1 MDRLINIINSD
12 YQRILVNDT
21 GGTERLG
28 VYGSQGE
35 HIFFRNILWC
45 KSMKTHYFEFMKKY
59 KEVIPYD
66 TGINLSTIKTLDNC
80 KYIPTKVIS
89 KKMLE
94 DMYLIINDPKTTD
107 VKLIQKLL
115 LKMYDYN
122 IPSNIPNINEWKKY
136 TGTNVINV
144 LILGGGPLGL
154 FTALYLYEHY
164 NNKQDVINGVKINI
178 LIIDNRIKEEG
189 IKLPYTRLTQFGF
202 DITQIQ
208 PFIKQIFCW
217 NKWNEGTRKF
227 DFINVLEN
235 LLYLAAFNKNISM
248 YYTKKLEDFEEVN
261 KFINKHEVNY
271 LFDCTGGRFK
281 NNLKQDLDWS
291 KYNFKKDNYEIILS
305 KNRPY
310 YEFYEDGKI
319 GITPNLVVHLL
330 DKNKREF
337 PIGNFLIGWIE
348 EEDDAKLV
356 EKYENK
362 CMSIDDYFTLSS
374 HFKSK
379 YLRNIIYDALRSKI
393 SKVTVNIKDVK
404 YVRITKYD
412 DLARHKT
419 FCATKIND
427 KCVYIGLGD
436 TLGGTDLGIWFGMKH
451 SIILSKHICNL
462 LSSVKYF

>member
-1 MDRLINIINSD
+1 MDRLINIINND

-80 KYIPTKVIS
+80 RYIPTKVIS

-291 KYNFKKDNYEIILS
+291 KYNLKKDNYEIILS

>member
-1 MDRLINIINSD
+1 MDRLINIINND
-12 YQRILVNDT
+12 YQNIFN
-21 GGTERLG
+21 
-28 VYGSQGE
+28 YNNE
-35 HIFFRNILWC
+35 HIFFKNIIWW
-45 KSMKTHYFEFMKKY
+45 KSMKTNYFEFMQKY
-59 KEVIPYD
+59 KEIIPYD
-66 TGINLSTIKTLDNC
+66 TSIDLSSIKLLENC
-80 KYIPTKVIS
+80 KYIPNKVIS

-94 DMYLIINDPKTTD
+94 DMYLFINDPKNTD
-107 VKLIQKLL
+107 IKLIQDLL

-136 TGTNVINV
+136 NSTNIINV

-154 FTALYLYEHY
+154 FTALYLHEYY
-164 NNKQDVINGVKINI
+164 NNKQSDINGVKINI

-189 IKLPYTRLTQFGF
+189 IRLPYTRVTQFGF

-217 NKWNEGTRKF
+217 TKWNKGVRKF

-248 YYTKKLEDFEEVN
+248 YYTKKLEDFEEVK
-261 KFINKHEVNY
+261 KFINKHNIQY
-271 LFDCTGGRFK
+271 LFDCTGGRLK
-281 NNLKQDLDWS
+281 NNLKQELDWS
-291 KYNFKKDNYEIILS
+291 KYNFKKDNYEIILN

-310 YEFYEDGKI
+310 YEFYEDGKL
-319 GITPNLVVHLL
+319 GISHNLVVHLL

-337 PIGNFLIGWIE
+337 PVGNYLLGWIE
-348 EEDDAKLV
+348 DEDDARLV
-356 EKYENK
+356 EKYNNM
-362 CMSIDDYFTLSS
+362 CMSIDDYFIISS

-404 YVRITKYD
+404 YVKITKYD

-427 KCVYIGLGD
+427 KCVYFGLGD
-436 TLGGTDLGIWFGMKH
+436 TLGGSDLGIWFGMKH
-451 SIILSKHICNL
+451 SLLLSKHICNL